1 MFRNGDPGHLLRLD
15 GGSLY
20 EVTQEVDVDQARMLL
35 RDLGAVEY
43 DQGWDAT
50 DAVASGDRR
59 LLVDIDLGE
68 TGARLEFLRRAG
80 GAIARHGPHQGAQ
93 KSTIT
98 GTSLRSMCLSKFEA
112 VSATGSPGKSRD
124 LQEPHT
130 ASAAGRSGATRLT
143 ALQ

>member
-1 MFRNGDPGHLLRLD
+1 MSAKRCLGAAATPGRLLRLD

-20 EVTQEVDVDQARMLL
+20 KVTQEVDVDQARMLL
-35 RDLGAVEY
+35 RDLAMVEDGAPWCGPCRAMAPIFARAAKELEPRARFAKVN
-43 DQGWDAT
+43 
-50 DAVASGDRR
+50 
-59 LLVDIDLGE
+59 VDE
-68 TGARLEFLRRAG
+68 E
-80 GAIARHGPHQGAQ
+80 Q
-93 KSTIT
+93 KSTII
-98 GTSLRSMCLSKFEA
+98 GMSLRSMCWSKFEA